1 MLTVVFEDAAADAL
15 GVLVA
20 ARPACDLTIGSMS
33 LVEALGR
40 IGGVRR
46 ALRPHLAAYLEAL
59 AGIRAPFWGGPVEP
73 AGAVEPHGELLLA
86 VNARVVPDRGNLA
99 VLRRLVEAGTRC
111 AIRCS
116 TGIAAAVLHRS
127 VDPVDDM
134 SIQTDGSAVEALLES
149 LGLPGGDAEL
159 SMLVEPHDLVTA
171 HERTLESS
179 LGLRLDVGGF
189 REIRPGLF
197 TAAGAR
203 VAEQVVVR
211 SGPVLVAADADVGPF
226 TCLDGPI
233 WIGPSA
239 RVNPHSWLRAGSSIG
254 RECRVGGETEATVM
268 EAWSNKP
275 HHGFLGHSHLGSW
288 VNLAAGTTTS
298 NLKATYGPIRLHGVN
313 PDGIRLTTHTG
324 RQFLGALVADF
335 VRSGINAAIPCGA
348 RIGAA
353 ATVGN
358 VVPEQVVAFTNQL
371 LGGENG
377 SRSSPAQAAT
387 VLERMMARR
396 GLTIHQADRELL
408 EALS

>member
-33 LVEALGR
+33 LVESLWSFGE
-40 IGGVRR
+40 VRR
-46 ALRPHLAAYLEAL
+46 ALRPHLAAYLTTL
-59 AGIRAPFWGGPVEP
+59 AGSRTPVWGGPIEP
-73 AGAVEPHGELLLA
+73 IVSAGSGGEPLLV

-99 VLRRLVEAGTRC
+99 TLCRLVKAGRRC
-111 AIRCS
+111 AVQGGG
-116 TGIAAAVLHRS
+116 GIAAAVLHS
-127 VDPVDDM
+127 GVDPVEVM
-134 SIQTDGSAVEALLES
+134 SGLLNGAAV
-149 LGLPGGDAEL
+149 DA
-159 SMLVEPHDLVTA
+159 MLVSLDLPTADGELCMLAEPHDLIAA

-179 LGLRLDVGGF
+179 LELRLETGGF
-189 REIRPGLF
+189 RELRPGLF
-197 TAAGAR
+197 AATGAV
-203 VAEQVVVR
+203 VADQVVVR
-211 SGPVLVAADADVGPF
+211 SGPVLVAPDADVGPF

-233 WIGPSA
+233 WIGPAA

-254 RECRVGGETEATVM
+254 RECRVGGETEASVM

-275 HHGFLGHSHLGSW
+275 HYGFLGHSHVGSW

-313 PDGIRLTTHTG
+313 PDGTRLTAHTG

-377 SRSSPAQAAT
+377 SRSSPVQAAT

-396 GLTIHQADRELL
+396 GLVIHEADRGLL
-408 EALS
+408 AAIA